1 MGNNNMSKKKQGGPF
16 ITQMNDGLIC
26 TLQHWTDG
34 TSSLEITTL
43 IKKDGK
49 VVPTT
54 EIHEWDTPKQKENIE
69 DYKLSMESGKIEAV
83 IK

>member
-1 MGNNNMSKKKQGGPF
+1 MSKKQKQGGPW
-16 ITQMNDGLIC
+16 IAKMNDGLIC

-43 IKKDGK
+43 VKKNGK

-54 EIHEWDTPKQKENIE
+54 EIHEWDTPQIIE

-83 IK
+83 KK

>member
-1 MGNNNMSKKKQGGPF
+1 MGKKEKQGGPF

-69 DYKLSMESGKIEAV
+69 DYKLSMDSGKIEAV